1 MRSHYTR
8 GLYAETGLCD
18 TVAVSDDEAS
28 HMRYVVVL
36 SAVMA
41 LASVAVAVA
50 SGSRTGLADPHQGEP
65 TGAPTRSPSTA
76 ETEPEEGV
84 TSLPLIQQ
92 NEDDEPDRT
101 ELILWTLAASAA
113 AAVLA
118 LIGYIIRLRVGSTGR
133 RPATPARPKTITE
146 EVNMPLKVGD
156 PAPEFSLRDTNR
168 NKVSLAEFKG
178 QKAVVLA
185 FYILAFTPGWA
196 LELKCFRDVARDFEE
211 AGAQVLGVSVD
222 PFPSQGA
229 FAKELEVTFPLLSD
243 WPNYQT
249 AKDYEVWR
257 ESPPLPAR
265 VTYVIDK
272 EGVIRGVIES
282 ETDMELHSR
291 EALRIVKEI
300 T

>member
-41 LASVAVAVA
+41 LASVAVAMA
-50 SGSRTGLADPHQGEP
+50 SGSRTGLADQHQGEP

-113 AAVLA
+113 AAVVA
-118 LIGYIIRLRVGSTGR
+118 LIGYIIRLRVGFWLH
-133 RPATPARPKTITE
+133 RPPP
-146 EVNMPLKVGD
+146 
-156 PAPEFSLRDTNR
+156 R
-168 NKVSLAEFKG
+168 NA
-178 QKAVVLA
+178 
-185 FYILAFTPGWA
+185 
-196 LELKCFRDVARDFEE
+196 
-211 AGAQVLGVSVD
+211 
-222 PFPSQGA
+222 
-229 FAKELEVTFPLLSD
+229 
-243 WPNYQT
+243 
-249 AKDYEVWR
+249 
-257 ESPPLPAR
+257 SPPE
-265 VTYVIDK
+265 D
-272 EGVIRGVIES
+272 
-282 ETDMELHSR
+282 HH
-291 EALRIVKEI
+291 
-300 T
+300 